1 MPPWRVP
8 SLQAIS
14 RRKKNQLF
22 MPALWEQRPRTAK
35 IKRKHI
41 PDNKQR
47 FFSTKNYNFFS
58 LFRFNTIYLTIR
70 CDIFF
75 FIVFMNIIFP
85 IKFFFNISKHWL
97 MLFFAVVAS
106 FIIGWWKKR
115 TKLFYISKQ
124 LGYFLHEGFFCIAIK
139 VKVCMQDINHLAKKT
154 TCSRKNNTINSIYCC
169 YNQGKWRNNSSHI
182 ILTLKMSFKTFFF

>member
-1 MPPWRVP
+1 
-8 SLQAIS
+8 
-14 RRKKNQLF
+14 
-22 MPALWEQRPRTAK
+22 
-35 IKRKHI
+35 
-41 PDNKQR
+41 
-47 FFSTKNYNFFS
+47 
-58 LFRFNTIYLTIR
+58 
-70 CDIFF
+70 
-75 FIVFMNIIFP
+75 MNIIFP

-182 ILTLKMSFKTFFF
+182 ILTLKMSFKTFFFNSTFKVKWRMFIFCSWVYDRETSWNFFFKHWNFFISSLL